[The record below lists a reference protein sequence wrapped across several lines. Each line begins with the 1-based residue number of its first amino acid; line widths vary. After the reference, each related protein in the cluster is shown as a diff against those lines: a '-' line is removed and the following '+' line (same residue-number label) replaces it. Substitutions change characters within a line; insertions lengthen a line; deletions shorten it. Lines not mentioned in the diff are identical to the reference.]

1 MPDWKKVAGSAMS
14 GASGGLG
21 AAMEA
26 EDAQAKRECEKNGGR
41 WSVINRKCVGGDVQ
55 RRPLE
60 STPVAQDLGITVP
73 QVRPVGVSRRNGY

>member
-1 MPDWKKVAGSAMS
+1 MS

-41 WSVINRKCVGGDVQ
+41 WSVINRKCVGGDVK
-55 RRPLE
+55 RRPVE
-60 STPVAQDLGITVP
+60 PPPVEEDIP

>member
-55 RRPLE
+55 RRPVE
-60 STPVAQDLGITVP
+60 PPPVEEDIP
-73 QVRPVGVSRRNGY
+73 QVRPVGVSRRGR

>member
-1 MPDWKKVAGSAMS
+1 MS

-26 EDAQAKRECEKNGGR
+26 EDAQAKRECEKDGGT
-41 WSVINRKCVGGDVQ
+41 WDPVFRKCSV
-55 RRPLE
+55 RRVA
-60 STPVAQDLGITVP
+60 STPVAQDPGITVP

>member
-1 MPDWKKVAGSAMS
+1 MS

-26 EDAQAKRECEKNGGR
+26 EDAQAKRECEKDGGT
-41 WSVINRKCVGGDVQ
+41 WDPVFRKCSV
-55 RRPLE
+55 RRVA
-60 STPVAQDLGITVP
+60 STPVEEDIP